1 MQKISPTYDKLNKL
15 NNIDEVRIYF
25 LSEFS
30 VCCHPKILLPWQRDV
45 TTYRLYFVTIHHL
58 LGGFKLTI
66 FSTFVLFSKLTDS
79 KEDEVDGDNVNMYIA
94 NPTTPAQ
101 YFHLL
106 RQQVSA
112 MPN

>member
-1 MQKISPTYDKLNKL
+1 MKL

-30 VCCHPKILLPWQRDV
+30 VFCHPKILLPWQRNL
-45 TTYRLYFVTIHHL
+45 TTYPLHFVTIYHRFCV
-58 LGGFKLTI
+58 FKLTVV
-66 FSTFVLFSKLTDS
+66 SFVLFSKLTDS

-112 MPN
+112 ITN

>member
-1 MQKISPTYDKLNKL
+1 MKL
-15 NNIDEVRIYF
+15 NNIYEVRIYF

-30 VCCHPKILLPWQRDV
+30 VCCHPKILLPWQHDV
-45 TTYRLYFVTIHHL
+45 TTYPLYFVTIYHRFC
-58 LGGFKLTI
+58 GFKLTVVY
-66 FSTFVLFSKLTDS
+66 TFVLFSKLTDS

-106 RQQVSA
+106 RKQVSA